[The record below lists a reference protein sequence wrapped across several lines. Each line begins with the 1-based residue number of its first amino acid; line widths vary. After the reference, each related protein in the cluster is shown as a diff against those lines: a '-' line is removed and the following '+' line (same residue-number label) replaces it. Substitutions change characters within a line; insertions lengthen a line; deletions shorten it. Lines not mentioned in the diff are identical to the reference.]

1 MLSVYLVGLLLV
13 AIGIIL
19 SFQTVYE
26 KIKLNAGIGWLI
38 AAAGMLLLSLC
49 EFISGSLIYAI
60 ITLIFAIVNIYICVN
75 DFKK

>member
-1 MLSVYLVGLLLV
+1 MLSAYLVGLLLV

-19 SFQTVYE
+19 SFQTVSE
-26 KIKLNAGIGWLI
+26 KIKLNVGIGWLI

>member
-1 MLSVYLVGLLLV
+1 MLSVYLVGLLLL

-38 AAAGMLLLSLC
+38 AAVGMLLLSLC

-60 ITLIFAIVNIYICVN
+60 ITLIFAIVNIHLCAN